1 MPAVDLSKPRESQ
14 EAEAVEAVSAFIVA
28 VMPDNVYAV
37 IPDINAP
44 VTVERPANPEEVRLA
59 LKMLSE
65 DMEANKVAALT
76 ANHMMAMTMQ
86 MAQQQQNQEIVSR
99 LKLK

>member
-1 MPAVDLSKPRESQ
+1 MPAADLSKPRETDP
-14 EAEAVEAVSAFIVA
+14 EVIEAVSAFIVA
-28 VMPDNVYAV
+28 VLPDNVYAV
-37 IPDINAP
+37 VPDINAP

-65 DMEANKVAALT
+65 DMEANKLAAMVS
-76 ANHMMAMTMQ
+76 NHLMAMTMQ
-86 MAQQQQNQEIVSR
+86 MAQQQQNQQIADR